1 MQTSHVEIRRGAAL
15 SPIRAVGL
23 WGALSANVLNMVGI
37 GPFLTI
43 PLALSAMGGP
53 QAMLGWILGA
63 GLSVCDGMVWAELGS
78 AMPLE
83 GGPYHYL
90 LHGFGAHSWGRI
102 FSFLFLWQSI
112 LLGPIC
118 IASGAVGF
126 ADYMRVLVPS
136 LHGMQL
142 VAVAIAVC
150 VCNTLLVYRNIR
162 SIARLSIAVALA
174 VFVSMLWII
183 FAGITHFHAA
193 LAFDFPHN
201 AFHFSFGYL
210 VGLGSATLIA
220 AYDYGG
226 YYDVCL
232 IGAEVMEP
240 RRTIPRSIL
249 LAIAIVA
256 ALYLTM
262 NLAIIGVIPWREA
275 MVSKAIVADFM
286 RAIYGAWAGRLIA
299 VMVLVAGFGSVFAVL
314 LGYSRIPYAAAVEGR
329 FFKVFARLH
338 PRGGFPYVSVIS
350 LGVCS
355 ALACFFSLEGLISA
369 LIVSQTLLQFMGQC
383 VAVMLLRKRHRS
395 RGDTY
400 RMPFFPVPALLALCG
415 WSYIVVTSGARYIA
429 TGLILML
436 AGVLAFLMRAHRAAE
451 WPFGEAQV

>member
-1 MQTSHVEIRRGAAL
+1 MQTSQVEIRRGAAH

-23 WGALSANVLNMVGI
+23 WGAISTNVLNMVGI

-53 QAMLGWILGA
+53 QAILGWILGA

-112 LLGPIC
+112 LLGPIS

-142 VAVAIAVC
+142 IAMAIAVC

-183 FAGITHFHAA
+183 VAGITHFHAA

-201 AFHFSFGYL
+201 AFHFSLGYL

-275 MVSKAIVADFM
+275 MVSKTIVADFM
-286 RAIYGAWAGRLIA
+286 SEIYGAWAGSLIA
-299 VMVLVAGFGSVFAVL
+299 VMVLVASFGSVFAVL

-383 VAVMLLRKRHRS
+383 VAVMLLRKRHSS
-395 RGDTY
+395 RDDTY

-429 TGLILML
+429 TGMILML